1 MTTAARSQRAYPSA
15 RPSPLAVFIARAEA
29 RAQLYAAGELALHE
43 AVDVLQATAVAS
55 GLVAELGQDE
65 VQQIISEAF
74 RKVREAPR

>member
-1 MTTAARSQRAYPSA
+1 MTTAARSQRAYPAA

-29 RAQLYAAGELALHE
+29 RAQLYAAGEP
-43 AVDVLQATAVAS
+43 VDVLQATAVAS